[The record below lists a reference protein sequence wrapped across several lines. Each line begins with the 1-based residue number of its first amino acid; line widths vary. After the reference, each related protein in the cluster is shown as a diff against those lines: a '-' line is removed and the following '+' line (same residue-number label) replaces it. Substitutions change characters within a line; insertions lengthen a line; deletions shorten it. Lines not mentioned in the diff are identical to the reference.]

1 MAEPKD
7 MYRCQVNNC
16 GYLYD
21 PDRGDKRAKIP
32 PHTPFDALPEDWHC
46 PVCKASKKSF
56 KSLADES

>member
-16 GYLYD
+16 GYVYD

-32 PHTPFDALPEDWHC
+32 AGTPFVQLPEDWHC

-56 KSLADES
+56 KSMDAV

>member
-1 MAEPKD
+1 MAEAKD

-16 GYLYD
+16 GYIYD

-32 PHTPFDALPEDWHC
+32 AGTSFADLPDEWHC

-56 KSLADES
+56 KSMDEA

>member
-16 GYLYD
+16 GYVYD

-32 PHTPFDALPEDWHC
+32 AGTRFEDLPEDWHC

-56 KSLADES
+56 QSMEVA

>member
-1 MAEPKD
+1 MAEAKD

-16 GYLYD
+16 GYMYD

-32 PHTPFDALPEDWHC
+32 AGTPFASLPEDWHC

-56 KSLADES
+56 KSMDEA